1 MKNIKYIALL
11 FSLTLLISCGEDDVD
26 SVTNPG
32 VLSPTSEISIGF
44 IDANDGQLLLEDGGT
59 VSFTIGLNVNPLN
72 VATEVTLAIS
82 SSDGTIDGASFPTT
96 VTIPAGETTV
106 EVTATFADDGVAEGT
121 DIETFTLTITDA
133 DFGGSTEYYLTPAD
147 VNRSIDVTDSLPVI
161 VVTTPS
167 DVDFNFTWTGTTT
180 DLDIRI
186 RDAGLNVIDTGY
198 SVTPDETV
206 TLGQA
211 DPDGVYTI
219 SVRPWTVNDPTS
231 DYTFE
236 FVSPAGTE
244 TFTGTLTLGAG
255 FWADEFPVLEITKAT
270 NGMEVTY
277 SFIEL

>member
-32 VLSPTSEISIGF
+32 ELTPTSEISIGF
-44 IDANDGQLLLEDGGT
+44 IDANDGQTVLEAGGT

-72 VATEVTLAIS
+72 VATEVTLGIT
-82 SSDGTIDGASFPTT
+82 SSDGTIDGASFPST

-121 DIETFTLTITDA
+121 DVETFTVEILDA
-133 DFGGSTEYYLTPAD
+133 DFGGSLVYYLTPAD
-147 VNRSIDVTDSLPVI
+147 VSRSINVVDSLPVI

-167 DVDFNFTWTGTTT
+167 DVDFNFTWTGTS

-186 RDAGLNVIDTGY
+186 RDAGFNEIDTGY
-198 SVTPDETV
+198 SVTPGETV

-244 TFTGTLTLGAG
+244 TFTGTVTLGAG
-255 FWADEFPVLEITKAT
+255 FWADEIPVLEITKAT